1 MIFSLFT
8 IDTDY
13 CDYLRKYDSK
23 VPYNKEDKESRPFL
37 GIVIDMN
44 GFDYYAP
51 LTEVFNAASPLLQWW
66 VRRFFCCILCVI
78 THILHTFVI

>member
-37 GIVIDMN
+37 V
-44 GFDYYAP
+44 
-51 LTEVFNAASPLLQWW
+51 
-66 VRRFFCCILCVI
+66 
-78 THILHTFVI
+78 

>member
-51 LTEVFNAASPLLQWW
+51 LTEVFTPQAHYFSGG
-66 VRRFFCCILCVI
+66 
-78 THILHTFVI
+78 